1 MDENDAFCQI
11 VDRHKDHKAIFIA
24 DREFESYNGFEH
36 VVKSGNKYL
45 IRVKDIHSR
54 TSMVKSLGP
63 FPDGEFDIDVSRV
76 LTLKNTNMVKACP
89 HYYKWCPKNMRFDY
103 MSKEDPWYEFK
114 CRIVRFKITETT
126 YECIITN
133 LDRDKFPI
141 ENIKKL
147 YNKRW
152 GIETSFRQVKYA
164 IGLNVL
170 HSKKR
175 ELIQQEIYARLTLY
189 NLTQRTVQKVKI
201 PKKERKYTYQV
212 NFTRACH
219 FIRKFLNKKD
229 GKTPSTSQPNTGYL
243 IEKME
248 AWQKENY
255 EAIIVVTC
263 SADLSGTN
271 NGFHLAKDTVG
282 LDNVYIYDS
291 RQVGAPVMD
300 MAIRAKQL
308 ADEGKDVDEIFKVLE
323 EKTKHSFSFLYPDNF
338 DQLSRSGRLSPMAA
352 RMASMLKIKAL
363 YV

>member
-1 MDENDAFCQI
+1 ME
-11 VDRHKDHKAIFIA
+11 
-24 DREFESYNGFEH
+24 
-36 VVKSGNKYL
+36 KYL
-45 IRVKDIHSR
+45 IVTDT
-54 TSMVKSLGP
+54 TSAM
-63 FPDGEFDIDVSRV
+63 
-76 LTLKNTNMVKACP
+76 N
-89 HYYKWCPKNMRFDY
+89 
-103 MSKEDPWYEFK
+103 KE
-114 CRIVRFKITETT
+114 IAAAH
-126 YECIITN
+126 
-133 LDRDKFPI
+133 
-141 ENIKKL
+141 
-147 YNKRW
+147 
-152 GIETSFRQVKYA
+152 GIELISLSVIVDGQEYKDQVD
-164 IGLNVL
+164 I
-170 HSKKR
+170 ST
-175 ELIQQEIYARLTLY
+175 EQLY
-189 NLTQRTVQKVKI
+189 DYL
-201 PKKERKYTYQV
+201 
-212 NFTRACH
+212 
-219 FIRKFLNKKD
+219 KD

-363 YV
+363 LCLDEQGKSVDKYSMSRTDVKVLKAITDKFHELGVNAEKYKIYISHADNIVFAKKAKLLLQTTFHGIEVEINNLPAVLTCHGGLACCALHSTYKI

>member
-1 MDENDAFCQI
+1 ME
-11 VDRHKDHKAIFIA
+11 
-24 DREFESYNGFEH
+24 
-36 VVKSGNKYL
+36 KYL
-45 IRVKDIHSR
+45 IVTDT
-54 TSMVKSLGP
+54 TSAM
-63 FPDGEFDIDVSRV
+63 
-76 LTLKNTNMVKACP
+76 N
-89 HYYKWCPKNMRFDY
+89 
-103 MSKEDPWYEFK
+103 KE
-114 CRIVRFKITETT
+114 IAAAH
-126 YECIITN
+126 
-133 LDRDKFPI
+133 
-141 ENIKKL
+141 
-147 YNKRW
+147 
-152 GIETSFRQVKYA
+152 GIELISLSVIVDGQEYKDQVD
-164 IGLNVL
+164 I
-170 HSKKR
+170 ST
-175 ELIQQEIYARLTLY
+175 EQLY
-189 NLTQRTVQKVKI
+189 DYL
-201 PKKERKYTYQV
+201 
-212 NFTRACH
+212 
-219 FIRKFLNKKD
+219 KD

-363 YV
+363 LCLDEQGKSVDKYSMSRTEVKVLKAITDKFHELGVNAEKYKIYISHADNIVFAKKSKLLLQTAFHGIEVEINNLPAVLTCHGGLACCALHSTYKI

>member
-1 MDENDAFCQI
+1 ME
-11 VDRHKDHKAIFIA
+11 
-24 DREFESYNGFEH
+24 
-36 VVKSGNKYL
+36 KYL
-45 IRVKDIHSR
+45 IVTDT
-54 TSMVKSLGP
+54 TSAM
-63 FPDGEFDIDVSRV
+63 
-76 LTLKNTNMVKACP
+76 N
-89 HYYKWCPKNMRFDY
+89 
-103 MSKEDPWYEFK
+103 KE
-114 CRIVRFKITETT
+114 IAAAH
-126 YECIITN
+126 
-133 LDRDKFPI
+133 
-141 ENIKKL
+141 
-147 YNKRW
+147 
-152 GIETSFRQVKYA
+152 GIELISLSVIVDGQEYKDQVD
-164 IGLNVL
+164 I
-170 HSKKR
+170 ST
-175 ELIQQEIYARLTLY
+175 EQLY
-189 NLTQRTVQKVKI
+189 DYL
-201 PKKERKYTYQV
+201 
-212 NFTRACH
+212 
-219 FIRKFLNKKD
+219 KD

-363 YV
+363 LCLDEQGKSVDKYSMSRTEVKVLKAITDKFHELGVNAEKYKIYISHANNIVFAKKSKLLLQTTFHGIEVEINNLPAVLTCHGGLACCALHSTYKI

>member
-1 MDENDAFCQI
+1 ME
-11 VDRHKDHKAIFIA
+11 
-24 DREFESYNGFEH
+24 
-36 VVKSGNKYL
+36 KYL
-45 IRVKDIHSR
+45 IVTDT
-54 TSMVKSLGP
+54 TSAM
-63 FPDGEFDIDVSRV
+63 
-76 LTLKNTNMVKACP
+76 N
-89 HYYKWCPKNMRFDY
+89 
-103 MSKEDPWYEFK
+103 KE
-114 CRIVRFKITETT
+114 IAAAH
-126 YECIITN
+126 
-133 LDRDKFPI
+133 
-141 ENIKKL
+141 
-147 YNKRW
+147 
-152 GIETSFRQVKYA
+152 GIELISLSVIVDGQEYKDQVD
-164 IGLNVL
+164 I
-170 HSKKR
+170 ST
-175 ELIQQEIYARLTLY
+175 EQLY
-189 NLTQRTVQKVKI
+189 DYL
-201 PKKERKYTYQV
+201 
-212 NFTRACH
+212 
-219 FIRKFLNKKD
+219 KD

-363 YV
+363 LCLDEQGKSVDKYSMSRTEVKVLKAITDKFHELGVNAEKYKIYISHADNIVFAKKAKLLLQTTFHGIEVEINNLPSVLTCHGGLACCALHSTYKI

>member
-1 MDENDAFCQI
+1 ME
-11 VDRHKDHKAIFIA
+11 
-24 DREFESYNGFEH
+24 
-36 VVKSGNKYL
+36 KYL
-45 IRVKDIHSR
+45 IVTDT
-54 TSMVKSLGP
+54 TSAM
-63 FPDGEFDIDVSRV
+63 
-76 LTLKNTNMVKACP
+76 N
-89 HYYKWCPKNMRFDY
+89 
-103 MSKEDPWYEFK
+103 KE
-114 CRIVRFKITETT
+114 IAAAH
-126 YECIITN
+126 
-133 LDRDKFPI
+133 
-141 ENIKKL
+141 
-147 YNKRW
+147 
-152 GIETSFRQVKYA
+152 GIELISLSVIVDGQEYKDQVD
-164 IGLNVL
+164 I
-170 HSKKR
+170 ST
-175 ELIQQEIYARLTLY
+175 EQLY
-189 NLTQRTVQKVKI
+189 DYL
-201 PKKERKYTYQV
+201 
-212 NFTRACH
+212 
-219 FIRKFLNKKD
+219 KD

-363 YV
+363 LCLDEQGKSVDKYSMSRTEVKVLKAITDKFHELGVNAEKYKIYISHADNIVFAKKSKLLLQTTFHGIEVEITNLPAVLTCHGGLACCALHSTYKI

>member
-1 MDENDAFCQI
+1 ME
-11 VDRHKDHKAIFIA
+11 
-24 DREFESYNGFEH
+24 
-36 VVKSGNKYL
+36 KYL
-45 IRVKDIHSR
+45 IVTDT
-54 TSMVKSLGP
+54 TSAM
-63 FPDGEFDIDVSRV
+63 
-76 LTLKNTNMVKACP
+76 N
-89 HYYKWCPKNMRFDY
+89 
-103 MSKEDPWYEFK
+103 KE
-114 CRIVRFKITETT
+114 IAAAH
-126 YECIITN
+126 
-133 LDRDKFPI
+133 
-141 ENIKKL
+141 
-147 YNKRW
+147 
-152 GIETSFRQVKYA
+152 GIELISLSVIVDGQEYKDQVD
-164 IGLNVL
+164 I
-170 HSKKR
+170 ST
-175 ELIQQEIYARLTLY
+175 EQLY
-189 NLTQRTVQKVKI
+189 DYL
-201 PKKERKYTYQV
+201 
-212 NFTRACH
+212 
-219 FIRKFLNKKD
+219 KD

-271 NGFHLAKDTVG
+271 NVFHLAKDTVG

-363 YV
+363 LCLDEQGKSVDKYSMSRTEVKVLKAITDKFHELGVNAEKYKIYISHADNIVFAKKAKLLLQTTFHGIEVEINNLPAVLTCHGGLACCALHSTYKI

>member
-1 MDENDAFCQI
+1 ME
-11 VDRHKDHKAIFIA
+11 
-24 DREFESYNGFEH
+24 
-36 VVKSGNKYL
+36 KYL
-45 IRVKDIHSR
+45 IVTDT
-54 TSMVKSLGP
+54 TSAM
-63 FPDGEFDIDVSRV
+63 
-76 LTLKNTNMVKACP
+76 N
-89 HYYKWCPKNMRFDY
+89 
-103 MSKEDPWYEFK
+103 KE
-114 CRIVRFKITETT
+114 IAAAH
-126 YECIITN
+126 
-133 LDRDKFPI
+133 
-141 ENIKKL
+141 
-147 YNKRW
+147 
-152 GIETSFRQVKYA
+152 GIELISISVIVDGQEYKDQVD
-164 IGLNVL
+164 I
-170 HSKKR
+170 ST
-175 ELIQQEIYARLTLY
+175 EQLY
-189 NLTQRTVQKVKI
+189 DYL
-201 PKKERKYTYQV
+201 
-212 NFTRACH
+212 
-219 FIRKFLNKKD
+219 KD

-363 YV
+363 LCLDEQGKSVDKYSMSRTEVKVLKAITDKFHELGVNAEKYKIYISHANNIVFAKKSKLLLQTAFHGIEVEINNLPAVLTCHGGLACCALHSTYKI

>member
-1 MDENDAFCQI
+1 ME
-11 VDRHKDHKAIFIA
+11 
-24 DREFESYNGFEH
+24 
-36 VVKSGNKYL
+36 KYL
-45 IRVKDIHSR
+45 IVTDT
-54 TSMVKSLGP
+54 TSAM
-63 FPDGEFDIDVSRV
+63 
-76 LTLKNTNMVKACP
+76 N
-89 HYYKWCPKNMRFDY
+89 
-103 MSKEDPWYEFK
+103 KE
-114 CRIVRFKITETT
+114 IAAAH
-126 YECIITN
+126 
-133 LDRDKFPI
+133 
-141 ENIKKL
+141 
-147 YNKRW
+147 
-152 GIETSFRQVKYA
+152 GIELISLSVIVDGQEYKDQVD
-164 IGLNVL
+164 I
-170 HSKKR
+170 ST
-175 ELIQQEIYARLTLY
+175 EQLY
-189 NLTQRTVQKVKI
+189 DYL
-201 PKKERKYTYQV
+201 
-212 NFTRACH
+212 
-219 FIRKFLNKKD
+219 KD

-248 AWQKENY
+248 TWQKENY

-363 YV
+363 LCLDEQGKSVDKYSMSRTEVKVLKAITDKFHELGVNAEKYKIYISHANNIVFAKKSKLLLQTAFHGIEVEINNLPAVLTCHGGLACCALHSTYKI

>member
-1 MDENDAFCQI
+1 ME
-11 VDRHKDHKAIFIA
+11 
-24 DREFESYNGFEH
+24 
-36 VVKSGNKYL
+36 KYL
-45 IRVKDIHSR
+45 IVTDT
-54 TSMVKSLGP
+54 TSAM
-63 FPDGEFDIDVSRV
+63 
-76 LTLKNTNMVKACP
+76 N
-89 HYYKWCPKNMRFDY
+89 
-103 MSKEDPWYEFK
+103 KE
-114 CRIVRFKITETT
+114 IAAAH
-126 YECIITN
+126 
-133 LDRDKFPI
+133 
-141 ENIKKL
+141 
-147 YNKRW
+147 
-152 GIETSFRQVKYA
+152 GIELISLSVIVDGQEYKDQVD
-164 IGLNVL
+164 I
-170 HSKKR
+170 ST
-175 ELIQQEIYARLTLY
+175 EQLY
-189 NLTQRTVQKVKI
+189 DYL
-201 PKKERKYTYQV
+201 
-212 NFTRACH
+212 
-219 FIRKFLNKKD
+219 KD

-363 YV
+363 LCLDEQGKSVDKYSMSRTEVKVLKAITDKFHELGVNAEKYKIYISHADNIVFVKKAKLLLQTTFHGIEVEINNLPAVLTCHGGLACCALHSTYKI

>member
-1 MDENDAFCQI
+1 ME
-11 VDRHKDHKAIFIA
+11 
-24 DREFESYNGFEH
+24 
-36 VVKSGNKYL
+36 KYL
-45 IRVKDIHSR
+45 IVTDT
-54 TSMVKSLGP
+54 TSAM
-63 FPDGEFDIDVSRV
+63 
-76 LTLKNTNMVKACP
+76 N
-89 HYYKWCPKNMRFDY
+89 
-103 MSKEDPWYEFK
+103 KE
-114 CRIVRFKITETT
+114 IAAAH
-126 YECIITN
+126 
-133 LDRDKFPI
+133 
-141 ENIKKL
+141 
-147 YNKRW
+147 
-152 GIETSFRQVKYA
+152 GIELISLSVIVDGQEYKDQVD
-164 IGLNVL
+164 I
-170 HSKKR
+170 ST
-175 ELIQQEIYARLTLY
+175 EQLY
-189 NLTQRTVQKVKI
+189 DYL
-201 PKKERKYTYQV
+201 
-212 NFTRACH
+212 
-219 FIRKFLNKKD
+219 KD

-363 YV
+363 LCLDEQGKSVDKYSMSRTEVKVLKAITDKFHELGVNAEIYKIYISHADNIVFAKKSKLLLQTTFHGIEVEINNLPAVLTCHGGLACCALHSTYKI

>member
-1 MDENDAFCQI
+1 ME
-11 VDRHKDHKAIFIA
+11 
-24 DREFESYNGFEH
+24 
-36 VVKSGNKYL
+36 KYL
-45 IRVKDIHSR
+45 IVTDT
-54 TSMVKSLGP
+54 TSAM
-63 FPDGEFDIDVSRV
+63 
-76 LTLKNTNMVKACP
+76 N
-89 HYYKWCPKNMRFDY
+89 
-103 MSKEDPWYEFK
+103 KE
-114 CRIVRFKITETT
+114 IAAAH
-126 YECIITN
+126 
-133 LDRDKFPI
+133 
-141 ENIKKL
+141 
-147 YNKRW
+147 
-152 GIETSFRQVKYA
+152 GIE
-164 IGLNVL
+164 
-170 HSKKR
+170 
-175 ELIQQEIYARLTLY
+175 LISLSVIVDGQEY
-189 NLTQRTVQKVKI
+189 KD
-201 PKKERKYTYQV
+201 QV
-212 NFTRACH
+212 NISTEQ
-219 FIRKFLNKKD
+219 LYDYLKD

-363 YV
+363 LCLDEQGKSVDKYSMSRTEVKVLKAITDKFHELGVNAEKYKIYISHANNIVFAKKSKLLLQTAFHGIEVEINNLPAVLTCHGGLACCALHSTYKI

>member
-1 MDENDAFCQI
+1 ME
-11 VDRHKDHKAIFIA
+11 
-24 DREFESYNGFEH
+24 
-36 VVKSGNKYL
+36 KYL
-45 IRVKDIHSR
+45 IVTDT
-54 TSMVKSLGP
+54 TSAM
-63 FPDGEFDIDVSRV
+63 
-76 LTLKNTNMVKACP
+76 N
-89 HYYKWCPKNMRFDY
+89 
-103 MSKEDPWYEFK
+103 KE
-114 CRIVRFKITETT
+114 IAAAH
-126 YECIITN
+126 
-133 LDRDKFPI
+133 
-141 ENIKKL
+141 
-147 YNKRW
+147 
-152 GIETSFRQVKYA
+152 GIELISLSVIVDGQEYKDQVD
-164 IGLNVL
+164 I
-170 HSKKR
+170 ST
-175 ELIQQEIYARLTLY
+175 EQLY
-189 NLTQRTVQKVKI
+189 DYL
-201 PKKERKYTYQV
+201 
-212 NFTRACH
+212 
-219 FIRKFLNKKD
+219 KD

-300 MAIRAKQL
+300 MSIRAKQL

-363 YV
+363 LCLDEQGKSVDKYSMSRTEVKVLKAITDKFHELGVNAEKYKIYISHADNIVFAKKSKLLLQTTFHGIEVEINNLPAVLTCHGGLACCALHSTYKI

>member
-1 MDENDAFCQI
+1 ME
-11 VDRHKDHKAIFIA
+11 
-24 DREFESYNGFEH
+24 
-36 VVKSGNKYL
+36 KYL
-45 IRVKDIHSR
+45 IVTDT
-54 TSMVKSLGP
+54 TSAM
-63 FPDGEFDIDVSRV
+63 
-76 LTLKNTNMVKACP
+76 N
-89 HYYKWCPKNMRFDY
+89 
-103 MSKEDPWYEFK
+103 KE
-114 CRIVRFKITETT
+114 IAAAH
-126 YECIITN
+126 
-133 LDRDKFPI
+133 
-141 ENIKKL
+141 
-147 YNKRW
+147 
-152 GIETSFRQVKYA
+152 GIELISLSVIVDGQEYKDQVD
-164 IGLNVL
+164 I
-170 HSKKR
+170 ST
-175 ELIQQEIYARLTLY
+175 EQLY
-189 NLTQRTVQKVKI
+189 DYL
-201 PKKERKYTYQV
+201 
-212 NFTRACH
+212 
-219 FIRKFLNKKD
+219 KD

-363 YV
+363 LCLDKQGKSVDKYSMSRTEVKVLKAITDKFHELGVNAEKYKIYISHADNIVFAKKSKLLLQTTFHGIEVEINNLPAVLTCHGGLACCALHSTYKI

>member
-1 MDENDAFCQI
+1 ME
-11 VDRHKDHKAIFIA
+11 
-24 DREFESYNGFEH
+24 
-36 VVKSGNKYL
+36 KYL
-45 IRVKDIHSR
+45 IVTDT
-54 TSMVKSLGP
+54 TSAM
-63 FPDGEFDIDVSRV
+63 
-76 LTLKNTNMVKACP
+76 N
-89 HYYKWCPKNMRFDY
+89 
-103 MSKEDPWYEFK
+103 KE
-114 CRIVRFKITETT
+114 IAAAH
-126 YECIITN
+126 
-133 LDRDKFPI
+133 
-141 ENIKKL
+141 
-147 YNKRW
+147 
-152 GIETSFRQVKYA
+152 GIELISLSVIVDGQEYKDQVD
-164 IGLNVL
+164 I
-170 HSKKR
+170 ST
-175 ELIQQEIYARLTLY
+175 EQLY
-189 NLTQRTVQKVKI
+189 DYL
-201 PKKERKYTYQV
+201 
-212 NFTRACH
+212 
-219 FIRKFLNKKD
+219 KD

-248 AWQKENY
+248 AWQKENH

-363 YV
+363 LCLDEQGKSVDKYSMSRTEVKVLKAITDKFHELGVNAEKYKIYISHADNIVFAKKSKLLLQTTFHGIEVEINNLPAVLTCHGGLACCALHSTYKI

>member
-1 MDENDAFCQI
+1 ME
-11 VDRHKDHKAIFIA
+11 
-24 DREFESYNGFEH
+24 
-36 VVKSGNKYL
+36 KYL
-45 IRVKDIHSR
+45 IVTDT
-54 TSMVKSLGP
+54 TSAM
-63 FPDGEFDIDVSRV
+63 
-76 LTLKNTNMVKACP
+76 N
-89 HYYKWCPKNMRFDY
+89 
-103 MSKEDPWYEFK
+103 KE
-114 CRIVRFKITETT
+114 IAAAH
-126 YECIITN
+126 
-133 LDRDKFPI
+133 
-141 ENIKKL
+141 
-147 YNKRW
+147 
-152 GIETSFRQVKYA
+152 GIELISLSVIVDGQEYKDQVD
-164 IGLNVL
+164 I
-170 HSKKR
+170 ST
-175 ELIQQEIYARLTLY
+175 EQLY
-189 NLTQRTVQKVKI
+189 DYL
-201 PKKERKYTYQV
+201 
-212 NFTRACH
+212 
-219 FIRKFLNKKD
+219 KD

-363 YV
+363 LCLDEQGKSVDKYSMSRTEVKVLKAIADKFHELGVNAEKYKIYISHADNIVFAKKAKLLLQTTFHGIEVEINNLPAVLTCHGGLACCALHSTYKI

>member
-1 MDENDAFCQI
+1 ME
-11 VDRHKDHKAIFIA
+11 
-24 DREFESYNGFEH
+24 
-36 VVKSGNKYL
+36 KYL
-45 IRVKDIHSR
+45 IVTDT
-54 TSMVKSLGP
+54 TSAM
-63 FPDGEFDIDVSRV
+63 
-76 LTLKNTNMVKACP
+76 N
-89 HYYKWCPKNMRFDY
+89 
-103 MSKEDPWYEFK
+103 KE
-114 CRIVRFKITETT
+114 IAAAH
-126 YECIITN
+126 
-133 LDRDKFPI
+133 
-141 ENIKKL
+141 
-147 YNKRW
+147 
-152 GIETSFRQVKYA
+152 GIELISLSVIVDGQEYKDQVD
-164 IGLNVL
+164 I
-170 HSKKR
+170 ST
-175 ELIQQEIYARLTLY
+175 EQLY
-189 NLTQRTVQKVKI
+189 DYL
-201 PKKERKYTYQV
+201 
-212 NFTRACH
+212 
-219 FIRKFLNKKD
+219 KD

-243 IEKME
+243 IEKMK

-363 YV
+363 LCLDEQGKSVDKYSMSRTEVKVLKAITDKFHELGVNAEKYKIYISHADNIVFAKKSKLLLQTTFHGIEVEINNLPAVLTCHGGLACCALHSTYKI

>member
-1 MDENDAFCQI
+1 ME
-11 VDRHKDHKAIFIA
+11 
-24 DREFESYNGFEH
+24 
-36 VVKSGNKYL
+36 KYL
-45 IRVKDIHSR
+45 IVTDT
-54 TSMVKSLGP
+54 TSAM
-63 FPDGEFDIDVSRV
+63 
-76 LTLKNTNMVKACP
+76 N
-89 HYYKWCPKNMRFDY
+89 
-103 MSKEDPWYEFK
+103 KE
-114 CRIVRFKITETT
+114 IAAAH
-126 YECIITN
+126 
-133 LDRDKFPI
+133 
-141 ENIKKL
+141 
-147 YNKRW
+147 
-152 GIETSFRQVKYA
+152 GIELISLSVIVDGQEYKDQVD
-164 IGLNVL
+164 I
-170 HSKKR
+170 ST
-175 ELIQQEIYARLTLY
+175 EQLY
-189 NLTQRTVQKVKI
+189 DYL
-201 PKKERKYTYQV
+201 
-212 NFTRACH
+212 
-219 FIRKFLNKKD
+219 KD

-300 MAIRAKQL
+300 MAIRANQL

-363 YV
+363 LCLDEQGKSVDKYSMSRTEVKVLKAITDKFHELGVNAEKYKIYISHADNIVFAKKAKLLLQTTFHGIEVEINNLPAVLTCHGGLACCALHSTYKI

>member
-1 MDENDAFCQI
+1 ME
-11 VDRHKDHKAIFIA
+11 
-24 DREFESYNGFEH
+24 
-36 VVKSGNKYL
+36 KYL
-45 IRVKDIHSR
+45 IVTDT
-54 TSMVKSLGP
+54 TSAM
-63 FPDGEFDIDVSRV
+63 DQEIAQ
-76 LTLKNTNMVKACP
+76 KN
-89 HYYKWCPKNMRFDY
+89 
-103 MSKEDPWYEFK
+103 
-114 CRIVRFKITETT
+114 
-126 YECIITN
+126 
-133 LDRDKFPI
+133 
-141 ENIKKL
+141 
-147 YNKRW
+147 
-152 GIETSFRQVKYA
+152 GIE
-164 IGLNVL
+164 
-170 HSKKR
+170 
-175 ELIQQEIYARLTLY
+175 LISLSVIVDGKEYKDQIDISTEQLY
-189 NLTQRTVQKVKI
+189 DYL
-201 PKKERKYTYQV
+201 
-212 NFTRACH
+212 
-219 FIRKFLNKKD
+219 KD

-363 YV
+363 LCLDEQGKSVDKYSMSRTKVKVLKAITDKFHELGVNAEKYKIYISHADNIVFAKKAKLLLQTTFHGIEVEINNLPAVLTCHGGLACCALHSTYKI

>member
-1 MDENDAFCQI
+1 ME
-11 VDRHKDHKAIFIA
+11 
-24 DREFESYNGFEH
+24 
-36 VVKSGNKYL
+36 KYL
-45 IRVKDIHSR
+45 IVTDT
-54 TSMVKSLGP
+54 TSAM
-63 FPDGEFDIDVSRV
+63 
-76 LTLKNTNMVKACP
+76 N
-89 HYYKWCPKNMRFDY
+89 
-103 MSKEDPWYEFK
+103 KE
-114 CRIVRFKITETT
+114 IAAAH
-126 YECIITN
+126 
-133 LDRDKFPI
+133 
-141 ENIKKL
+141 
-147 YNKRW
+147 
-152 GIETSFRQVKYA
+152 GIELISLSVIVDGQEYKDQVD
-164 IGLNVL
+164 I
-170 HSKKR
+170 ST
-175 ELIQQEIYARLTLY
+175 EQLY
-189 NLTQRTVQKVKI
+189 DYL
-201 PKKERKYTYQV
+201 
-212 NFTRACH
+212 
-219 FIRKFLNKKD
+219 KD
-229 GKTPSTSQPNTGYL
+229 GKTPSTSQPNAGYL

-363 YV
+363 LCLDEQGKSVDKYSMSRTEVKVLKAITDKFHELGVNAEKYKIYISHADNIVFAKKSKLLLQTTFHGIEVEINNLPAVLTCHGGLACCALHSTYKI

>member
-1 MDENDAFCQI
+1 ME
-11 VDRHKDHKAIFIA
+11 
-24 DREFESYNGFEH
+24 
-36 VVKSGNKYL
+36 KYL
-45 IRVKDIHSR
+45 IVTDT
-54 TSMVKSLGP
+54 TSAM
-63 FPDGEFDIDVSRV
+63 
-76 LTLKNTNMVKACP
+76 N
-89 HYYKWCPKNMRFDY
+89 
-103 MSKEDPWYEFK
+103 KE
-114 CRIVRFKITETT
+114 IAAAH
-126 YECIITN
+126 
-133 LDRDKFPI
+133 
-141 ENIKKL
+141 
-147 YNKRW
+147 
-152 GIETSFRQVKYA
+152 GIELISLSVIVDGQEYKDQVD
-164 IGLNVL
+164 I
-170 HSKKR
+170 ST
-175 ELIQQEIYARLTLY
+175 EQLY
-189 NLTQRTVQKVKI
+189 DYL
-201 PKKERKYTYQV
+201 
-212 NFTRACH
+212 
-219 FIRKFLNKKD
+219 KD

-271 NGFHLAKDTVG
+271 NDFHLAKDTVG

-363 YV
+363 LCLDEQGKSVDKYSMSRTEVKVLKAITDKFHELGVNAEKYKIYISHADNIVFAKKAKLLLQTTFHGIEVEINNLPAVLTCHGGLACCALHSTYKI

>member
-1 MDENDAFCQI
+1 ME
-11 VDRHKDHKAIFIA
+11 
-24 DREFESYNGFEH
+24 
-36 VVKSGNKYL
+36 KYL
-45 IRVKDIHSR
+45 IVTDT
-54 TSMVKSLGP
+54 TSAM
-63 FPDGEFDIDVSRV
+63 
-76 LTLKNTNMVKACP
+76 N
-89 HYYKWCPKNMRFDY
+89 
-103 MSKEDPWYEFK
+103 KE
-114 CRIVRFKITETT
+114 IAAAH
-126 YECIITN
+126 
-133 LDRDKFPI
+133 
-141 ENIKKL
+141 
-147 YNKRW
+147 
-152 GIETSFRQVKYA
+152 GIELISLSVIVDGQEYKDQVD
-164 IGLNVL
+164 I
-170 HSKKR
+170 ST
-175 ELIQQEIYARLTLY
+175 EQLY
-189 NLTQRTVQKVKI
+189 DYL
-201 PKKERKYTYQV
+201 
-212 NFTRACH
+212 
-219 FIRKFLNKKD
+219 KD

-363 YV
+363 LCLDEQGKSVDKYSMSRTEMKVLKAITDKFHELGVNAEKYKIYISHADNIVFAKKSKLLLQTTFHGIEVEINNLPAVLTCHGGLACCALHSTYKI

>member
-1 MDENDAFCQI
+1 ME
-11 VDRHKDHKAIFIA
+11 
-24 DREFESYNGFEH
+24 
-36 VVKSGNKYL
+36 KYL
-45 IRVKDIHSR
+45 IVTDT
-54 TSMVKSLGP
+54 TSAM
-63 FPDGEFDIDVSRV
+63 
-76 LTLKNTNMVKACP
+76 N
-89 HYYKWCPKNMRFDY
+89 
-103 MSKEDPWYEFK
+103 KE
-114 CRIVRFKITETT
+114 IAAAH
-126 YECIITN
+126 
-133 LDRDKFPI
+133 
-141 ENIKKL
+141 
-147 YNKRW
+147 
-152 GIETSFRQVKYA
+152 GIELISLSVIVDGQEYKDQVD
-164 IGLNVL
+164 I
-170 HSKKR
+170 ST
-175 ELIQQEIYARLTLY
+175 EQLY
-189 NLTQRTVQKVKI
+189 DYL
-201 PKKERKYTYQV
+201 
-212 NFTRACH
+212 
-219 FIRKFLNKKD
+219 KD

-248 AWQKENY
+248 SWQKENY

-363 YV
+363 LCLDEQGKSVDKYSMSRTEVKVLKAITDKFHELGVNAEKYKIYISHADNIIFAKKAKLLLQTTFHGIEVEINNLPAVLTCHGGLACCALHSTYKI

>member
-1 MDENDAFCQI
+1 ME
-11 VDRHKDHKAIFIA
+11 
-24 DREFESYNGFEH
+24 
-36 VVKSGNKYL
+36 KYL
-45 IRVKDIHSR
+45 IVTDT
-54 TSMVKSLGP
+54 TSAM
-63 FPDGEFDIDVSRV
+63 
-76 LTLKNTNMVKACP
+76 N
-89 HYYKWCPKNMRFDY
+89 
-103 MSKEDPWYEFK
+103 KE
-114 CRIVRFKITETT
+114 IAAAH
-126 YECIITN
+126 
-133 LDRDKFPI
+133 
-141 ENIKKL
+141 
-147 YNKRW
+147 
-152 GIETSFRQVKYA
+152 GIELISLSVIVDGQEYKDQVD
-164 IGLNVL
+164 I
-170 HSKKR
+170 ST
-175 ELIQQEIYARLTLY
+175 EQLY
-189 NLTQRTVQKVKI
+189 DYL
-201 PKKERKYTYQV
+201 
-212 NFTRACH
+212 
-219 FIRKFLNKKD
+219 KD

-323 EKTKHSFSFLYPDNF
+323 EKTKYSFSFLYPDNF

-363 YV
+363 LCLDEQGKSVDKYSMSRTEVKVLKAITDKFHELGVNAEKYKIYISHADNIVFAKKAKLLLQTTFHGIEVEINNLPAVLTCHGGLACCALHST

>member
-1 MDENDAFCQI
+1 ME
-11 VDRHKDHKAIFIA
+11 
-24 DREFESYNGFEH
+24 
-36 VVKSGNKYL
+36 KYL
-45 IRVKDIHSR
+45 IVTDT
-54 TSMVKSLGP
+54 TSAM
-63 FPDGEFDIDVSRV
+63 
-76 LTLKNTNMVKACP
+76 N
-89 HYYKWCPKNMRFDY
+89 
-103 MSKEDPWYEFK
+103 KE
-114 CRIVRFKITETT
+114 IAAAH
-126 YECIITN
+126 
-133 LDRDKFPI
+133 
-141 ENIKKL
+141 
-147 YNKRW
+147 
-152 GIETSFRQVKYA
+152 GIELISLSVIVDCQEYKDQVD
-164 IGLNVL
+164 I
-170 HSKKR
+170 ST
-175 ELIQQEIYARLTLY
+175 EQLY
-189 NLTQRTVQKVKI
+189 DYL
-201 PKKERKYTYQV
+201 
-212 NFTRACH
+212 
-219 FIRKFLNKKD
+219 KD

-363 YV
+363 LCLDEQGKSVDKYSMSRTEVKVLKAITDKFHELGVNAEKYKIYISHADNIVFAKKSKLLLQTTFHGIEVEINNLPAVLTCHGGLACCALHSTYKI

>member
-1 MDENDAFCQI
+1 MDNYLIVTDTTSAMNKEIAAAHGIELISLSVI
-11 VDRHKDHKAIFIA
+11 VDGQEYKDQVDISTEQLY
-24 DREFESYNGFEH
+24 D
-36 VVKSGNKYL
+36 YL
-45 IRVKDIHSR
+45 
-54 TSMVKSLGP
+54 
-63 FPDGEFDIDVSRV
+63 
-76 LTLKNTNMVKACP
+76 
-89 HYYKWCPKNMRFDY
+89 
-103 MSKEDPWYEFK
+103 
-114 CRIVRFKITETT
+114 
-126 YECIITN
+126 
-133 LDRDKFPI
+133 
-141 ENIKKL
+141 
-147 YNKRW
+147 
-152 GIETSFRQVKYA
+152 
-164 IGLNVL
+164 
-170 HSKKR
+170 
-175 ELIQQEIYARLTLY
+175 
-189 NLTQRTVQKVKI
+189 
-201 PKKERKYTYQV
+201 
-212 NFTRACH
+212 
-219 FIRKFLNKKD
+219 KD

-363 YV
+363 LCLDEQGKSVDKYSMSRTEVKVLKAITDKFHKLGVNAEKYKIYISHADNIVFAKKAKLLLQTTFHGIEVEINNLPAVLTCHGGLACCALHSTYKI

>member
-1 MDENDAFCQI
+1 ME
-11 VDRHKDHKAIFIA
+11 
-24 DREFESYNGFEH
+24 
-36 VVKSGNKYL
+36 KYL
-45 IRVKDIHSR
+45 IVTDT
-54 TSMVKSLGP
+54 TSAM
-63 FPDGEFDIDVSRV
+63 
-76 LTLKNTNMVKACP
+76 N
-89 HYYKWCPKNMRFDY
+89 
-103 MSKEDPWYEFK
+103 KE
-114 CRIVRFKITETT
+114 IAAAH
-126 YECIITN
+126 
-133 LDRDKFPI
+133 
-141 ENIKKL
+141 
-147 YNKRW
+147 
-152 GIETSFRQVKYA
+152 GIELISLSVIVDGQEYKDQVD
-164 IGLNVL
+164 I
-170 HSKKR
+170 ST
-175 ELIQQEIYARLTLY
+175 EQLY
-189 NLTQRTVQKVKI
+189 DYL
-201 PKKERKYTYQV
+201 
-212 NFTRACH
+212 
-219 FIRKFLNKKD
+219 KD

-363 YV
+363 LCLDEQGKSVDKYSMSRTEVKVLKAITDKFHELEVNAEKYKIYISHADNIVFAKKSKLLLQTTFHGIEVEINNLPAVLTCHGGLACCALHSTYKI

>member
-1 MDENDAFCQI
+1 ME
-11 VDRHKDHKAIFIA
+11 
-24 DREFESYNGFEH
+24 
-36 VVKSGNKYL
+36 KYL
-45 IRVKDIHSR
+45 IVTDT
-54 TSMVKSLGP
+54 TSAM
-63 FPDGEFDIDVSRV
+63 
-76 LTLKNTNMVKACP
+76 N
-89 HYYKWCPKNMRFDY
+89 
-103 MSKEDPWYEFK
+103 KE
-114 CRIVRFKITETT
+114 IAAAH
-126 YECIITN
+126 
-133 LDRDKFPI
+133 
-141 ENIKKL
+141 
-147 YNKRW
+147 
-152 GIETSFRQVKYA
+152 GIELISLSVIVDGQEYKDQVD
-164 IGLNVL
+164 I
-170 HSKKR
+170 ST
-175 ELIQQEIYARLTLY
+175 EQLY
-189 NLTQRTVQKVKI
+189 DYL
-201 PKKERKYTYQV
+201 
-212 NFTRACH
+212 
-219 FIRKFLNKKD
+219 KD

-363 YV
+363 LCLDEQGKSVDKYSMSRTEVKVLKAITDKFHELGVNAEKYKIYISHADNIVFAKKSKSLLQTTFHGIEVEINNLPAVLTCHGGLACCALHSTYKI